1 MSYRQTPPRDMK
13 TREVQFHFAE
23 RFRVKGREWAKADA
37 EKEKLQALR
46 GPTLEAIK
54 LWHAKL
60 PGNEKLSD
68 AKLTSLAKADPKYMT
83 HIEGE
88 IAAVEKANLAW
99 VERKAVEIELS
110 ESIDV
115 NANVRTERKA
125 S

>member
-23 RFRVKGREWAKADA
+23 RFRVVGKRWATADA
-37 EKEKLQALR
+37 KKEKLQALR
-46 GPTLEAIK
+46 GPTLEKIK

-68 AKLTSLAKADPKYMT
+68 AKLTSLAKTDPEYLA

-88 IAAVEKANLAW
+88 FAAVEEANMEW
-99 VERKAVEIELS
+99 VERKAVEMEFS
-110 ESIDV
+110 ESIDL
-115 NANVRTERKA
+115 NANTRTERKA